1 LAERFSLIAR
11 VEKRESPVF
20 FLVTGRDDG
29 RLGPAITPTADADCG
44 RPSTAGDARRDQ
56 SAASNGCQMLVG
68 AGILEAT
75 GQPMRTLA
83 ASLTNIVG
91 RPVVDMT
98 DLAGAY
104 DYTLTFT
111 PDTRPAARRGSEP
124 PESAPDAPS
133 IFTALQEQLGLR
145 LERQRGLVD
154 VVIIDR
160 IQQPSAD

>member
-1 LAERFSLIAR
+1 
-11 VEKRESPVF
+11 
-20 FLVTGRDDG
+20 
-29 RLGPAITPTADADCG
+29 
-44 RPSTAGDARRDQ
+44 
-56 SAASNGCQMLVG
+56 
-68 AGILEAT
+68 
-75 GQPMRTLA
+75 MRTLA

-124 PESAPDAPS
+124 PESVPDAPS

-154 VVIIDR
+154 VVIIRPHSATKRRLIERPRSNQFSVGRSMRSIAR
-160 IQQPSAD
+160 ISTGPRVGWSLRPSCSCMAVKSDGPSVPTPACSSLQA